1 MLMNWVTCLT
11 SVFVLFFGT
20 TLAASPERTFQSP
33 LATTGL
39 EEQLDAIDQELK
51 TLAQPRLLSGIGP
64 IGYRSQSHDTDGHK
78 EWIEVTLHDETTIN
92 EIILVPS
99 LYHNPDSTVEADGF
113 PEEFKVWAIHEKKGT
128 KTLLASFTAEDQI
141 LPRKSPLSV
150 PCKAVTAS
158 RVQLEATVL
167 SQRAW
172 DDRYVLQFSEML
184 IFCGQQNV
192 GLHCTVECSSSDS
205 SPEGARNPQFL
216 VDGVIPYL
224 MDANTGSRS
233 LAFFTDI
240 PAGSTH
246 HIDIDLGKPIH
257 INGACLHAT
266 DISDNV
272 PHAHPNTFGIPRH
285 FQIIGAQKRDF
296 TDGQLLVDFQLKTA
310 FDAGPI
316 LQLKFP
322 ETHCQFLRLMVLEP
336 DQIPDALSG
345 CIGLAEIEYLNDGNN
360 VAVASTV
367 TTSLNPALIS
377 RQDRLPA
384 ITDGNNYYGEI
395 LSTRTWL
402 NQLARRHE
410 LETKRPLVQAA
421 LTTAYQSQK
430 AAIELLFWL
439 SCLLT
444 AIIVAIIV
452 IQKLL
457 KHRAI
462 YNTREQIAADL
473 HDELGANLHAISLC
487 SDLASTK
494 IHEPDQL
501 LTLFQRIHE
510 LTSRSGKAA
519 KACVNLLESKGLYE
533 GLAADV
539 ERIAG
544 RLLNDIEYNIHVEG
558 GDNLDSLDPKTQIGV
573 ALFFKECLANV
584 IRHSGATHVTANLDA
599 TPTELVLTVTDNG
612 KGLHSKEPGVARIS
626 PESLKRRARLLRGT
640 VVTTDRPEG
649 GTRITLRTKTKSWWL

>member
-1 MLMNWVTCLT
+1 MKWLTYHT
-11 SVFVLFFGT
+11 SVFVLCLGT
-20 TLAASPERTFQSP
+20 SLTVSAEQTLQSP
-33 LATTGL
+33 WATPRL
-39 EEQLDAIDQELK
+39 EERIQAIDQELE
-51 TLAQPRLLSGIGP
+51 TLAHPRLLSGIGP
-64 IGYRSQSHDTDGHK
+64 IGFRSQAYDTDDHE
-78 EWIEVTLHDETTIN
+78 EWIEVTLENETNIN

-113 PEEFKVWAIHEKKGT
+113 PEAFKIWAIHDETGT
-128 KTLLASFTAEDQI
+128 KTLLASFTKEDHV
-141 LPRKSPLSV
+141 LPRKAPLSV
-150 PCKAVTAS
+150 PCKAVLAT
-158 RVQLEATVL
+158 RVRLEATLL

-172 DDRYVLQFSEML
+172 DNRYVLQLAEML

-192 GLHCTVECSSSDS
+192 GLNGNVTYSSSDS
-205 SPEGARNPQFL
+205 SPEGARDPQFL
-216 VDGVIPYL
+216 VDGVVPYV

-233 LAFFTDI
+233 LAFFTDV
-240 PAGSTH
+240 PFRSTC
-246 HIDIDLGKPIH
+246 HIDIKLSKLAAV
-257 INGACLHAT
+257 NGICLHAT

-272 PHAHPNTFGIPRH
+272 PHAHPNNFGIPRKL
-285 FQIIGAQKRDF
+285 QIIGALKSDF
-296 TDGQLLVDFQLKTA
+296 TDGQPLVEFQFETA

-322 ETHCQFLRLMVLEP
+322 STTCQFIRLMVIEP
-336 DQIPDALSG
+336 DQIHDASSG
-345 CIGLAEIEYLNDGNN
+345 CIGLAEIECLSDGNN
-360 VAVASTV
+360 IAVASEI
-367 TTSLNPALIS
+367 TTSLLPELIS

-395 LSTRTWL
+395 LPTRTWL

-410 LETKRPLVQAA
+410 LETERPLVQAS
-421 LTTAYQSQK
+421 LTRAYQSQQR
-430 AAIELLFWL
+430 AVELLFWL
-439 SCLLT
+439 SCLLA
-444 AIIVAIIV
+444 AIIAAITV
-452 IQKLL
+452 IQRLL
-457 KHRAI
+457 KHRAV

-501 LTLFQRIHE
+501 SPLFQRIHE

-533 GLAADV
+533 GLVDDID
-539 ERIAG
+539 RIAG
-544 RLLNDIEYNIHVEG
+544 RLLSDIDYDIHVEG
-558 GDNLDSLDPKTQIGV
+558 DDHLESLDPKTQIGV

-612 KGLHSKEPGVARIS
+612 KGLPSKESGIARIS
-626 PESLKRRARLLRGT
+626 PESLLRRARLLHGT

-649 GTRITLRTKTKSWWL
+649 GTRITLRTKTKSWWR

>member
-1 MLMNWVTCLT
+1 MNWLTYHT
-11 SVFVLFFGT
+11 SVLLLFFGT
-20 TLAASPERTFQSP
+20 TLAASPERTLQSP
-33 LATTGL
+33 LATTRL

-51 TLAQPRLLSGIGP
+51 ALAQPRLLSGIGP

-78 EWIEVTLHDETTIN
+78 EWIEVTLQDETTIN

-128 KTLLASFTAEDQI
+128 KTLLASFTAEDQV

-158 RVQLEATVL
+158 RVRLEATVL

-246 HIDIDLGKPIH
+246 HIDIDLGNPVH

-322 ETHCQFLRLMVLEP
+322 GTHCQFLRLMVLEP

-452 IQKLL
+452 IQRLL

-501 LTLFQRIHE
+501 SPLFQRIHE

-544 RLLNDIEYNIHVEG
+544 RLLSDIEYNIHVEG
-558 GDNLDSLDPKTQIGV
+558 SDNLDSLDPKTQIGV

-612 KGLHSKEPGVARIS
+612 KGLPSKESGVTRTS

-640 VVTTDRPEG
+640 VFTTERPEG
-649 GTRITLRTKTKSWWL
+649 GTRITLRTKTKSWWF

>member
-1 MLMNWVTCLT
+1 MLMNWLTYHT
-11 SVFVLFFGT
+11 SVFFLFLGT
-20 TLAASPERTFQSP
+20 TLAESAEQAWQSP
-33 LATTGL
+33 WRTTHL
-39 EEQLDAIDQELK
+39 EERIQAIDEELE

-64 IGYRSQSHDTDGHK
+64 IGYRSQSHNTDGHE
-78 EWIEVTLHDETTIN
+78 EWIEVRLRDETTIN

-113 PEEFKVWAIHEKKGT
+113 PEEFKIWAIHEKKGT
-128 KTLLASFTAEDQI
+128 KTLLASFTSEDQI

-150 PCKAVTAS
+150 PCKAVPAS
-158 RVQLEATVL
+158 RVRLEATVL

-172 DDRYVLQFSEML
+172 DDRYVLQFAEML

-216 VDGVIPYL
+216 VDGVVPYL

-246 HIDIDLGKPIH
+246 HIDIDLGTPIN
-257 INGACLHAT
+257 IDGACLHAT

-296 TDGQLLVDFQLKTA
+296 TDGQLLADFQLKTA

-316 LQLKFP
+316 LQLTFP
-322 ETHCQFLRLMVLEP
+322 TTHCQFLRLMVLEP

-377 RQDRLPA
+377 RQDRLLA

-395 LSTRTWL
+395 LPTRTWL

-410 LETKRPLVQAA
+410 LETERPLAQAA

-444 AIIVAIIV
+444 AIIAAIIV
-452 IQKLL
+452 IQRLL

-501 LTLFQRIHE
+501 ITLFHRIHE

-533 GLAADV
+533 GLKADV

-544 RLLNDIEYNIHVEG
+544 RLLSDVEYNIHVEG
-558 GDNLDSLDPKTQIGV
+558 GDHLESLDPKTQIGV

-612 KGLHSKEPGVARIS
+612 KGLPSKESGVARIS

-649 GTRITLRTKTKSWWL
+649 GTRVTLRTKTKSWWL